1 MSTNGASP
9 NEMNEVA
16 LFTDALRAAVPT
28 RPDPGIGTALVP
40 RLAQAA
46 RAATAEVEAPAKA
59 PEIPR
64 RPAPRLRTRRSLVA
78 RIAIAVCLIPLA
90 LAGLAFAGV
99 SVPDPARDA
108 FDSVGISLPNQ
119 PADQG
124 PTEPPATKD
133 GKPASGEGSG
143 NEVSEAAQSKSKGTG
158 GNSGAAH
165 EQAREQREK
174 AQGKAKGHD
183 RGKAVGLNDATPPG
197 QSGQTGP
204 PSHSNAG
211 GGGGGASSGN
221 SSQKAPKPSH
231 APKGA
236 AKGHTKTPPGQA
248 KP

>member
-64 RPAPRLRTRRSLVA
+64 RPAPRLRSRRSLVA

-99 SVPDPARDA
+99 TVPDPARDA
-108 FDSVGISLPNQ
+108 FDSVGIKLPNQ

-124 PTEPPATKD
+124 SPEPPATKD
-133 GKPASGEGSG
+133 GTPASGQSG
-143 NEVSEAAQSKSKGTG
+143 GNDVSEAAQSKAKGRG

-165 EQAREQREK
+165 EHARKQREK

-183 RGKAVGLNDATPPG
+183 RGKAVGLNEATPPG

-204 PSHSNAG
+204 PPHSNTGGNG
-211 GGGGGASSGN
+211 GGSSGGN
-221 SSQKAPKPSH
+221 SSTKAPKPSP
-231 APKGA
+231 APKGV
-236 AKGHTKTPPGQA
+236 AKGHTKVPPGQS
-248 KP
+248 K

>member
-9 NEMNEVA
+9 SEMKEVA
-16 LFTDALRAAVPT
+16 LFTDALRAAVPS
-28 RPDPGIGTALVP
+28 RPDPGLGTALVP

-64 RPAPRLRTRRSLVA
+64 RPAPRLRSRRSLVA
-78 RIAIAVCLIPLA
+78 RVAIAVCLIPLA

-99 SVPDPARDA
+99 TVPDPARDA

-119 PADQG
+119 PADKG
-124 PTEPPATKD
+124 SPKPPATKD
-133 GKPASGEGSG
+133 GKPASGESG
-143 NEVSEAAQSKSKGTG
+143 GNDVSEAAQSKAKGKG

-165 EQAREQREK
+165 EHARKQREK

-183 RGKAVGLNDATPPG
+183 RGKAVGLNEATPPG

-204 PSHSNAG
+204 PPHSNAG
-211 GGGGGASSGN
+211 GNGGGSSGGN
-221 SSQKAPKPSH
+221 SSNRAPKPSY
-231 APKGA
+231 APRGV
-236 AKGHTKTPPGQA
+236 AKGHTKVPPGQS
-248 KP
+248 K